1 MFLPSNYK
9 RTGTKARLQ
18 TGLIDITFG
27 STACLRFSYHM
38 YGVDMG
44 TLNVKVK
51 NQDGS
56 IVNSFTKSGIVFTS
70 YYSYLRV
77 HVCNFYRF
85 QLVSCK

>member
-18 TGLIDITFG
+18 TGLIDTTFG

-56 IVNSFTKSGIVFTS
+56 IVNSFTKSGIASIS
-70 YYSYLRV
+70 YYSYLHV
-77 HVCNFYRF
+77 HVYYVYRF
-85 QLVSCK
+85 HLVSCK